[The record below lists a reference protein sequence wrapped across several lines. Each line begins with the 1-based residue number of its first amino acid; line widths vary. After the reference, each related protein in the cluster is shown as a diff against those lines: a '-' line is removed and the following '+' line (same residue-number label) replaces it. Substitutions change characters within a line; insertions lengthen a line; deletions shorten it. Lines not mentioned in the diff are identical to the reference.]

1 MRGAWAYLFNLTSS
15 NSMQALK
22 KRITVLEQSSPTTNT
37 EPVFIHLVPLGGANA
52 QIQRITKGNREWL
65 RQPGESEQEL
75 KDRAIREVPPPQPN
89 CSTVFLC
96 F

>member
-22 KRITVLEQSSPTTNT
+22 KRITVLEQSIPTTNT
-37 EPVFIHLVPLGGANA
+37 EPVFIHLVALGGANA
-52 QIQRITKGNREWL
+52 QIERITKGNKEWL
-65 RQPGESEQEL
+65 GQPNESEQEL
-75 KDRAIREVPPPQPN
+75 KDRAISEVIQPLAG

-96 F
+96 Y